1 MKLNELRILKE
12 MTVAQAVEVFT
23 NAGFDPQG
31 KTPADIKRAYR
42 RIIFHNHPDRG
53 GNEALAK
60 QINQAYGLIKDG
72 VHNETT
78 PNSEYW
84 NYPGGRPSDPG
95 KKKAWDDF
103 WRAADARREQQN
115 RERER
120 QEQNAGWA
128 QAGHSGGMPNSSHI
142 YRQDYTDMNFIK
154 KTMWEK
160 AGKHTNE
167 EWTIQGYD
175 GAFFR
180 NTLTVYGA
188 SSIFKDMAE
197 AMRVWQTKGG
207 NPYRCEAVFVS
218 PRRGKDLYLIWV
230 SNRTPEGIDLSK
242 DPVKLTHDSF
252 NQNARNDQQFMR
264 SLPGL
269 LDKIRAKEVLNRGQG
284 RTQRT
289 RGAAEDHQA

>member
-1 MKLNELRILKE
+1 MKVNQFRKVLKE
-12 MTVAQAVEVFT
+12 MTAPEAIQVFVK
-23 NAGFDPQG
+23 AGFDPRG
-31 KTPADIKRAYR
+31 KTAAEIKRAYR
-42 RIIFHNHPDRG
+42 KIIFQNHPDRG
-53 GNEALAK
+53 GNETLAK
-60 QINQAYGLIKDG
+60 QINQAYGMIKDG
-72 VHNETT
+72 VQADTG
-78 PNSEYW
+78 SSW
-84 NYPGGRPSDPG
+84 NYPGGRPADPA

-103 WRAADARREQQN
+103 WAAADARREAQN
-115 RERER
+115 RARETS
-120 QEQNAGWA
+120 QEEYAGWA
-128 QAGHSGGMPNSSHI
+128 QAGHSGGMRNSSHI
-142 YRQDYTDMNFIK
+142 YRNDYTDMNFIK

-160 AGKHTNE
+160 AGKHTGE

-180 NTLTVYGA
+180 NSLTVYGA

-230 SNRTPEGIDLSK
+230 SNKTPEGIDLSK

-252 NQNARNDQQFMR
+252 NQNASNDQRFMR

-269 LDKIRAKEVLNRGQG
+269 LDKIRAKHMMTKGKV
-284 RTQRT
+284 
-289 RGAAEDHQA
+289 RGATEDHQA